1 MNWIVDGIVSW
12 IFCFQTVCIH
22 ILNWFEII
30 VINKFN
36 PKNSSVINQILKNRE
51 FRVNFCNI
59 CNKISQNFHGKVKY
73 RCDVDFASAIKAL
86 ISRIID
92 SFFSGASL
100 GTKSRAEIA
109 VLKAFLA
116 SVWLPNC
123 VKQEPFLWCS
133 LCARFFGYLY
143 LKANSISWRQST
155 VTGYYRFGT
164 QNSNT

>member
-1 MNWIVDGIVSW
+1 M
-12 IFCFQTVCIH
+12 
-22 ILNWFEII
+22 
-30 VINKFN
+30 
-36 PKNSSVINQILKNRE
+36 
-51 FRVNFCNI
+51 
-59 CNKISQNFHGKVKY
+59 
-73 RCDVDFASAIKAL
+73 

-123 VKQEPFLWCS
+123 VKQDPFLWCS

-155 VTGYYRFGT
+155 VTRYYRFGT
-164 QNSNT
+164 QTSNTHTLKIIIFYYMSYQNYQQSRHKLGTFLVTKAFLKFKFPLICNNENYFENLWGVVNNFGMSELDIHRLKKFQAQLAQKILNCN

>member
-1 MNWIVDGIVSW
+1 MVFAFYVFS
-12 IFCFQTVCIH
+12 
-22 ILNWFEII
+22 E
-30 VINKFN
+30 K
-36 PKNSSVINQILKNRE
+36 
-51 FRVNFCNI
+51 
-59 CNKISQNFHGKVKY
+59 SQNFHGKVKY
-73 RCDVDFASAIKAL
+73 LCDVDFASAIKAL

-109 VLKAFLA
+109 ILKAFLA

-155 VTGYYRFGT
+155 VTRYYRFDT
-164 QNSNT
+164 QTSNQGPLKKWTEHSQDLHLHSRGGSYYT

>member
-1 MNWIVDGIVSW
+1 MTNSIQKIRLLLIKFSK
-12 IFCFQTVCIH
+12 
-22 ILNWFEII
+22 I
-30 VINKFN
+30 VIFSLIFAIFSIKL
-36 PKNSSVINQILKNRE
+36 S
-51 FRVNFCNI
+51 
-59 CNKISQNFHGKVKY
+59 KIFHGKVKY

-109 VLKAFLA
+109 ILKAFLA

-123 VKQEPFLWCS
+123 VKHDPFLWCS
-133 LCARFFGYLY
+133 LCWRFFGYLY

-155 VTGYYRFGT
+155 ETRYYRFGT
-164 QNSNT
+164 QTSNTHILKIIIFSLYGIVRPTKITFG